1 MSFSTSLI
9 NYLIGLDTADILLPF
24 ICGVVSVGL
33 FILSRIKKD
42 IRDEGYAI
50 LERIRQ
56 SIMERKWD
64 KDFTVTISGGVAEA
78 EGDELTD
85 LLRNVDRLLYSAKN
99 KSKNMIE
106 KKDVG
111 QSNRHPIE

>member
-1 MSFSTSLI
+1 
-9 NYLIGLDTADILLPF
+9 LDTADILLPF

-85 LLRNVDRLLYSAKN
+85 L
-99 KSKNMIE
+99 
-106 KKDVG
+106 
-111 QSNRHPIE
+111 

>member
-1 MSFSTSLI
+1 M
-9 NYLIGLDTADILLPF
+9 
-24 ICGVVSVGL
+24 GL

-85 LLRNVDRLLYSAKN
+85 L
-99 KSKNMIE
+99 
-106 KKDVG
+106 
-111 QSNRHPIE
+111 